1 MSADGGAGGQDRHGE
16 RLAVLETKMSGVE
29 ADVATLQGDVSG
41 LKRFQAWMLGVGSA
55 FGAIATL
62 LAQSIKGRLGLG

>member
-1 MSADGGAGGQDRHGE
+1 MSADGGNPDHHGE
-16 RLAVLETKMSGVE
+16 RLAVLETKMAGVE
-29 ADVATLQGDVSG
+29 ADVSTLQSDVSG

-62 LAQSIKGRLGLG
+62 LARSIKDKLGLG